1 MHAITN
7 QSANV
12 FALNFAASLICQ
24 GAAAPPP
31 PLDNALFSLV
41 HFWAIQSSIR
51 QQLSRSQV
59 ADLGRPVMLPVMS
72 MTKPDLSV
80 G

>member
-24 GAAAPPP
+24 GAAAPP
-31 PLDNALFSLV
+31 LDNALFSLV

-51 QQLSRSQV
+51 QQLSRSQA